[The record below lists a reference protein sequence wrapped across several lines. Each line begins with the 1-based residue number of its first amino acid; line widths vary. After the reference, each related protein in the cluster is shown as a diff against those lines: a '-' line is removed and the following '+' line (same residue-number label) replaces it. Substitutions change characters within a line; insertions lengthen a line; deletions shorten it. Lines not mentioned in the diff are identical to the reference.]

1 MEAPVRRIFLK
12 PTTVLNLNRHHLIH
26 KTTPSFVTLP
36 LKRHRRLAKLAQPKL
51 SVSPICR
58 SSTFPSE
65 PNPFK
70 PFQSFSSLS
79 QISHY
84 HSPSPLSQTNDG
96 VSSWSSASQNPIN
109 GNDGVLGGKNDCE
122 VAVVLLG
129 WLGCKTRHLKRY
141 AEWYN
146 SRGFHTVTFVTNVRE
161 VLWFDLAR
169 RAEERV
175 LTLADELISWVSEK
189 GPDGKERCLVFHTF
203 SNTGWY
209 GTIVEALHIRPD
221 LVDKVKGCIVDS
233 GAAEPFSP
241 KVWAAGFSAA
251 ILKKRSA
258 STLQTNI
265 ESLSNT
271 KEKEQPVIEVVL
283 LSLLETLFA
292 ILLNFPDVN
301 RRLTNVVSVLSKK
314 QPPCPQLYLYST
326 ADKVVPYQSIESF
339 IEEQKEMGREVKSF
353 NFGEDAT
360 TGAIVVEA
368 GEAVSGLGSGN
379 LVGEVPKLKEFV
391 AQKLEYRQ
399 REGKKTI
406 CGSKLPTQPNPTQP
420 SNHLTKGSS
429 FVQMA
434 IMEES
439 VVKWEISPPNTYAAV
454 VLGGTFDRLHDGH
467 RRFLK
472 ASAELARNRIV
483 IGVCDQPMLIKKQ
496 FAELIQPIEERI
508 GNVKD
513 YIKSIKPE
521 LVVEAVPIIDPYGPS
536 IVDENLEAIV
546 VSKET
551 LPGGIS
557 VNKKRAERGLS
568 QLKVL
573 TLFFSF
579 LPSSDIGLS
588 NPVLDFN
595 HVLLLGKF
603 NAD

>member
-203 SNTGWY
+203 SNTGWFVY

-353 NFGEDAT
+353 NFGSSPHVDHYRSFPNLYSSELENFLT
-360 TGAIVVEA
+360 ECFAIV
-368 GEAVSGLGSGN
+368 
-379 LVGEVPKLKEFV
+379 
-391 AQKLEYRQ
+391 
-399 REGKKTI
+399 
-406 CGSKLPTQPNPTQP
+406 
-420 SNHLTKGSS
+420 
-429 FVQMA
+429 
-434 IMEES
+434 
-439 VVKWEISPPNTYAAV
+439 
-454 VLGGTFDRLHDGH
+454 
-467 RRFLK
+467 
-472 ASAELARNRIV
+472 
-483 IGVCDQPMLIKKQ
+483 KQ
-496 FAELIQPIEERI
+496 
-508 GNVKD
+508 
-513 YIKSIKPE
+513 
-521 LVVEAVPIIDPYGPS
+521 
-536 IVDENLEAIV
+536 
-546 VSKET
+546 T
-551 LPGGIS
+551 
-557 VNKKRAERGLS
+557 
-568 QLKVL
+568 
-573 TLFFSF
+573 
-579 LPSSDIGLS
+579 
-588 NPVLDFN
+588 
-595 HVLLLGKF
+595 
-603 NAD
+603 